1 MRFRVSG
8 FCGLVAALG
17 TLALVRPAGATA
29 GTHAPAVS
37 TYDTRASSVVFGYR
51 HGFSSAGSFNTF
63 SYNANFTST
72 TGRLSAQFGIHYVN
86 FLEAG
91 ADTRAHG
98 IAGSGVAVLEF
109 PTSRYD
115 NGVPKTAFALHLG
128 GVPTAYISGERN
140 FLTLPF
146 VLGFGVPLSPAPWL
160 TFTPWYELAIS
171 ANVDT
176 IVRPEGV
183 TIDAS
188 MVQIDPQ
195 TGAASLK
202 PGAVQSALS
211 KGVTI
216 DVGVSVPMRV
226 GLEGALHLG
235 KTADLNLYAMFSTL
249 GGAFAGASVK
259 TVGAALVVRWDDI
272 VPAVLPKAAPE
283 ENESCE
289 ATERRF
295 RACPNARFW
304 LSPEQRGQAP
314 AAPMPSAHPT
324 LPPTPTNVAPVP
336 PATPSRAPV
345 PAPPPA
351 QVPSP
356 ATPPPPSPVAPLPA
370 SSSSS
375 SSFPAP

>member
-1 MRFRVSG
+1 MRFRISALLG
-8 FCGLVAALG
+8 VAAALS
-17 TLALVRPAGATA
+17 TLAAVRSASATA

-86 FLEAG
+86 FLDAG
-91 ADTRAHG
+91 YDTRLHG

-146 VLGFGVPLSPAPWL
+146 VLGFGVPLSPAPFL

-188 MVQIDPQ
+188 MVQIDPK

-216 DVGVSVPMRV
+216 DVGVSVPMRA
-226 GLEGALHLG
+226 GLEAALHLG
-235 KTADLNLYAMFSTL
+235 RTADLNLYGMFSTL
-249 GGAFAGASVK
+249 GGAFSGDSVK
-259 TVGAALVVRWDDI
+259 TVGASLVVRWDDM
-272 VPAVLPKAAPE
+272 VPAVLPKTEPDFS
-283 ENESCE
+283 ESCE

-295 RACPNARFW
+295 RACPNSKFW

-314 AAPMPSAHPT
+314 APSNSPAT
-324 LPPTPTNVAPVP
+324 ATP
-336 PATPSRAPV
+336 PAAPAAPATHAAPPPAAAAPPS
-345 PAPPPA
+345 PAPPPPPA
-351 QVPSP
+351 AAPTPQAPPQTSSPS
-356 ATPPPPSPVAPLPA
+356 TTSFPPP
-370 SSSSS
+370 
-375 SSFPAP
+375 

>member
-1 MRFRVSG
+1 MKSRVSAWLGLAAAVCG
-8 FCGLVAALG
+8 FGG
-17 TLALVRPAGATA
+17 VRPAGATA

-37 TYDTRASSVVFGYR
+37 TYDTRASSVVFAYR

-86 FLEAG
+86 FKQTDADAG
-91 ADTRAHG
+91 AHG

-146 VLGFGVPLSPAPWL
+146 VLGFGFPLSPARML
-160 TFTPWYELAIS
+160 TFTPWYELAFS

-176 IVRPEGV
+176 VVKPEGV

-188 MVQIDPQ
+188 MVEVDPK
-195 TGAASLK
+195 TGMASLK

-226 GLEGALHLG
+226 GLEAAVHLG
-235 KTADLNLYAMFSTL
+235 KSADLNLYGMFSTL
-249 GGAFAGASVK
+249 GGAFSGEAVK
-259 TVGAALVVRWDDI
+259 TVGASLVVRWDDI
-272 VPAVLPKAAPE
+272 VPAVLPKSE
-283 ENESCE
+283 IETQESCE

-295 RACPNARFW
+295 RACPNSRFW

-314 AAPMPSAHPT
+314 APASTPGTLGAPAPGATAVPT
-324 LPPTPTNVAPVP
+324 A
-336 PATPSRAPV
+336 APV
-345 PAPPPA
+345 PAVTPTPA
-351 QVPSP
+351 RAPTP
-356 ATPPPPSPVAPLPA
+356 ASAAAPPSG
-370 SSSSS
+370 SSSS

>member
-1 MRFRVSG
+1 MRFRASAWL
-8 FCGLVAALG
+8 GLSAALSVFVLG
-17 TLALVRPAGATA
+17 RPAGATA

-72 TGRLSAQFGIHYVN
+72 SGRLSAQFGIHYVN
-86 FLEAG
+86 FKETD

-98 IAGSGVAVLEF
+98 VAGSGVAVLEF

-146 VLGFGVPLSPAPWL
+146 VLGFGFPLSPAKML

-176 IVRPEGV
+176 VVRPEGV
-183 TIDAS
+183 TLDAS
-188 MVQIDPQ
+188 MVQVDPK
-195 TGAASLK
+195 TGTASLK

-226 GLEGALHLG
+226 GLEAALHLG
-235 KTADLNLYAMFSTL
+235 KNADLNFYGMFSTL
-249 GGAFAGASVK
+249 GGAFSGESVK
-259 TVGAALVVRWDDI
+259 TLGASFVVRWDDI
-272 VPAVLPKAAPE
+272 VPAVLPKSE
-283 ENESCE
+283 SDEHENCE

-295 RACPNARFW
+295 RACPNSRFW
-304 LSPEQRGQAP
+304 LTPEQRGQAP
-314 AAPMPSAHPT
+314 APMSAPSTPPAVAPIPAAAPAPAPAAPAPAPLS
-324 LPPTPTNVAPVP
+324 PTPGRP
-336 PATPSRAPV
+336 PSSGSAA
-345 PAPPPA
+345 
-351 QVPSP
+351 PSP
-356 ATPPPPSPVAPLPA
+356 SG
-370 SSSSS
+370 SSSST
-375 SSFPAP
+375 SFPAP